1 MIKTELTK
9 DGTASSVTMK
19 GSLNI
24 LMNVYRGISRQMR
37 RILTENFGKE
47 DGEKILEILQSGKED
62 VETKEEISKIINNY
76 FSKEFAKK
84 IASNDGLIKTLFGL
98 FGKSGEKESDVTK
111 TFEPGKKYVFDAN
124 LCRNDL
130 SSMGVPLYI
139 ADVWIN
145 DCDGKV
151 VDVKNSIAGI
161 IDAYDICSDWCRE
174 VE

>member
-24 LMNVYRGISRQMR
+24 LMNDYRGISRQMR
-37 RILTENFGKE
+37 GILTKDFGKE

-62 VETKEEISKIINNY
+62 VETKEEISKIIDNH

-84 IASNDGLIKTLFGL
+84 IASNDGLIKTLFDL

-111 TFEPGKKYVFDAN
+111 RFEPGKKYVFDAK

-130 SSMGVPLYI
+130 SIIGIHASVC
-139 ADVWIN
+139 DVWVN
-145 DCDGKV
+145 SCDGKV
-151 VDVKNSIAGI
+151 VDVKNSIVGI
-161 IDAYDICSDWCRE
+161 IDDYRISPDWCRE

>member
-24 LMNVYRGISRQMR
+24 LMNDYRGISRQMR
-37 RILTENFGKE
+37 GILTEDFGKE

-62 VETKEEISKIINNY
+62 VETKEEISKIIDNH

-98 FGKSGEKESDVTK
+98 FGKSGEKESNAAK
-111 TFEPGKKYVFDAN
+111 MFEPGKKYVFDAN

-130 SSMGVPLYI
+130 SCIGVLSNI
-139 ADVWIN
+139 ANLWIN

-151 VDVKNSIAGI
+151 VDVKNSIEGI
-161 IDAYDICSDWCRE
+161 IDAYNISSDWCRE